1 MDKTDIAADTV
12 VDGDR
17 VVTRARGRGPV
28 LARFA
33 RPTGPQTTL
42 AVIADP
48 HVSAQAR
55 GTWKVFHHT
64 EARLRAAI
72 RDANRLDVDGV
83 VFLGDLTKDGASD
96 EFDRVDALLSELN
109 SPFVAVPGNH
119 DVQKTNSPKT
129 PPLEAFEAAYTPD
142 SLPFCERIGGVDLI
156 GLNSASTPDGSLS
169 DTHAGAI
176 STEQLAWLDS
186 ILVEAEN
193 PIITMH
199 HTVSGAPSYTEEL
212 NDSEHYR
219 IRNSTALTDVLAAHD
234 TDLVLSGHVHWPV
247 VSRLE
252 TAYELTAPAACSF
265 PQASLLL
272 SIEPR
277 GTTVS
282 MEPLA
287 DRSGYVEAYRYAN
300 RGKGRGQAMTER
312 IENGFF
318 GSFPLIDE
326 SEQHGLRGG
335 QEQPRSGTVADSR
348 GQEER

>member
-1 MDKTDIAADTV
+1 MDKTDTAADTV

-48 HVSAQAR
+48 HVSAQAK
-55 GTWKVFHHT
+55 GTWKVFHRT

-83 VFLGDLTKDGASD
+83 VFLGDLTKDGAPD
-96 EFDRVDALLSELN
+96 ESDRVDALLSELN
-109 SPFVAVPGNH
+109 PPFVAVPGNH
-119 DVQKTNSPKT
+119 DVQKTNSPET
-129 PPLEAFEAAYTPD
+129 PSLEAFEAAYTPD

-169 DTHAGAI
+169 DAHVGAI

-186 ILVEAEN
+186 VLVEAKN

-219 IRNSTALTDVLAAHD
+219 IRNSTVLAAHD
-234 TDLVLSGHVHWPV
+234 VDLVLSGHVHWPV
-247 VSRLE
+247 VTRLGS
-252 TAYELTAPAACSF
+252 AYELTAPAACSF
-265 PQASLLL
+265 PQASLLV
-272 SIEPR
+272 SIEPWE
-277 GTTVS
+277 TTVS

-287 DRSGYVEAYRYAN
+287 DRSGYAEAYRYAS
-300 RGKGRGQAMTER
+300 RGEGRGQAMTER
-312 IENGFF
+312 VEDGFF
-318 GSFPLIDE
+318 ASFPLIDE
-326 SEQHGLRGG
+326 SGQHGLRGG
-335 QEQPRSGTVADSR
+335 RQQPRAGTVADSR
-348 GQEER
+348 GQEGR